1 MKTTAGDLTS
11 RLVGN
16 IWNGY
21 LRRVPYARKY
31 KQLVE
36 SGGGKLVFDHLAFR
50 TLNTRTGEQP
60 SGITALSHFLKLLG
74 YREAGT
80 YKFKKQ
86 KIFCT
91 TL

>member
-36 SGGGKLVFDHLAFR
+36 SGEENWFSTIWH
-50 TLNTRTGEQP
+50 
-60 SGITALSHFLKLLG
+60 SGP
-74 YREAGT
+74 
-80 YKFKKQ
+80 
-86 KIFCT
+86 
-91 TL
+91 